1 MPVAVDSP
9 GTGGGEVDER
19 EGTRGGEVGR
29 RIARGFD
36 LFVEGSNL
44 LDEEYQEIAG
54 VRMPGATVA
63 IGLALRAR

>member
-1 MPVAVDSP
+1 VDA
-9 GTGGGEVDER
+9 R
-19 EGTRGGEVGR
+19 VGR
-29 RIARGFD
+29 RIASGLD

-63 IGLALRAR
+63 VGLALRAR